1 MNHTSRPVK
10 KHFTVSMSEA
20 LHNYIMNNEMWSVLE
35 INLVNVNVFKTIIFK
50 FQCHSTHPLALWFK
64 KV

>member
-35 INLVNVNVFKTIIFK
+35 INLVNVNVFKTIIF
-50 FQCHSTHPLALWFK
+50 
-64 KV
+64 